1 MKKTKTTAEK
11 PTFKTFILDTNVLLH
26 NPQAITMFGDNYVI
40 IPILALEELDRFKK
54 LNDEK
59 GKNARA
65 VSRFIDS
72 LRGQGSLSQGVK
84 MENGGIL
91 KIPVEMPEMILK
103 GLDNHKVDNQ
113 ILATAITLQQRGV
126 ENVRLVTKDVN
137 LRVKA
142 DVFGVVAENFE
153 HHKVN
158 IEELYSGS
166 VTLEVPEETINRF
179 YADKKIPMGKHEVYP
194 NQFVILREMT
204 GTTRQ
209 SGVGKVNW
217 KDKTVVPLQMG
228 EQEVWGIKAKNLKQ
242 KFALEALLDSTVPLV
257 TLVGS
262 AGTGKTLLAIAAAL
276 RLTMDERRFRRILV
290 SRPVIPLGRD
300 IGYLPGTK
308 EEKIA
313 PWMQPIFD
321 NLEFLMDQNGESE
334 ETGEG
339 TLRYL
344 TESGKIVLEPITY
357 IRGRSI
363 PKQFIIIDEAQNL
376 TPHEV
381 KTIVSRA
388 GEGSKVVLTGDP
400 YQIDNPYLDSSS
412 NGLTYLVER
421 FKSQQMFGHITLT
434 KSERSPL
441 AAMAAEIL

>member
-1 MKKTKTTAEK
+1 MK
-11 PTFKTFILDTNVLLH
+11 KTFILDTNVLLH
-26 NPQAITMFGDNYVI
+26 NPEAIRMFADNYVV
-40 IPILALEELDRFKK
+40 IPIVALEELDKFKK

-72 LRGQGSLSQGVK
+72 LRGKGSLSKGVQ

-91 KIPVEMPEMILK
+91 KIPIEIPDLK
-103 GLDNHKVDNQ
+103 LEGLNHNRIDNQ
-113 ILATAITLQQRGV
+113 ILALAMTMLQRGT
-126 ENVRLVTKDVN
+126 ENIRLVTKDVN

-142 DVFGVVAENFE
+142 DVFGVVAEDFE
-153 HHKVN
+153 GHKVN
-158 IEELYSGS
+158 IEELYSGVS
-166 VTLEVPEETINRF
+166 VVETPVEDINRF
-179 YADKKIPMGKHEVYP
+179 YAEKKIELPEIELYP
-194 NQFVILREMT
+194 NQFVILKDIT
-204 GTTRQ
+204 GSSRQ
-209 SGVGKVNW
+209 SAVGKVNW
-217 KDKTVVPLQMG
+217 KEKSLQPLLYG
-228 EQEVWGIKAKNLKQ
+228 EQDIWGIKAKNLRQ
-242 KFALEALLDSTVPLV
+242 KFAFELLLDNTIPLV
-257 TLVGS
+257 TLLGS

-276 RLTMDERRFRRILV
+276 RATLDERRYRRILV

-321 NLEFLMDQNGESE
+321 NLEFLMDQNGEFE

-344 TESGKIVLEPITY
+344 NESGKIILESLTY

-363 PKQFIIIDEAQNL
+363 PKQFIIVDEAQNL

-400 YQIDNPYLDSSS
+400 YQIDNPYLDSNS
-412 NGLTYLVER
+412 NGLTYLVEH
-421 FKSQQMFGHITLT
+421 FKAQALFGHVTLT

-441 AAMAAEIL
+441 AALAAEIL

>member
-1 MKKTKTTAEK
+1 MK
-11 PTFKTFILDTNVLLH
+11 KTFILDTNVLLH
-26 NPQAITMFGDNYVI
+26 NPEAVRMFEDNFVI
-40 IPILALEELDRFKK
+40 IPVVALEELDKFKK

-65 VSRFIDS
+65 VSRFIDGF
-72 LRGQGSLSQGVK
+72 RGKGELAKGVK
-84 MENGGIL
+84 MSNGGIL
-91 KIPVEMPEMILK
+91 RIPIEIPDSKLD
-103 GLDNHKVDNQ
+103 GLDQTRIDNQ
-113 ILATAITLQQRGV
+113 ILALALALQQRGTD
-126 ENVRLVTKDVN
+126 NIRLVTKDVN

-142 DVFGVVAENFE
+142 DVFGVIAEDFE
-153 HHKVN
+153 SHKVN
-158 IEELYSGS
+158 IDELYSGVKVIETS
-166 VTLEVPEETINRF
+166 VGIIDQF
-179 YADKKIPMGKHEVYP
+179 YADKKIVLPEEELHP
-194 NQFVILREMT
+194 NQFVILKDLA
-204 GTTRQ
+204 GS
-209 SGVGKVNW
+209 SGRSALGRVNR
-217 KDKTVVPLQMG
+217 KEKNIVPLING
-228 EQEVWGIKAKNLKQ
+228 EQEIWGVKAKNLRQ
-242 KFALEALLDSTVPLV
+242 KFAIEMLLDHDVPLV
-257 TLVGS
+257 TMLGQ

-276 RLTMDERRFRRILV
+276 RATLDERRYRRILI

-321 NLEFLMDQNGESE
+321 NLEFLMDQNGEAE

-344 TESGKIVLEPITY
+344 NETGKIILESLTY

-363 PKQFIIIDEAQNL
+363 PKQFIIVDEAQNL

-400 YQIDNPYLDSSS
+400 YQIDNPYLDSNS
-412 NGLTYLVER
+412 NGLTYLVEH
-421 FKSQQMFGHITLT
+421 FKSQELFGHIILT

-441 AAMAAEIL
+441 AALAAEIL

>member
-1 MKKTKTTAEK
+1 MK
-11 PTFKTFILDTNVLLH
+11 KTFILDTNVLLH
-26 NPQAITMFGDNYVI
+26 NPEALKMFADNLVV
-40 IPILALEELDRFKK
+40 IPIVALEELDKFKK
-54 LNDEK
+54 GNDEK
-59 GKNARA
+59 GKNARH
-65 VSRFIDS
+65 VSRFIDK
-72 LRGQGSLSQGVK
+72 LRGQGSLSKGVK

-91 KIPVEMPEMILK
+91 KIPVEMPEVKVK
-103 GLDNHKVDNQ
+103 GLIPNRIDNQ
-113 ILATAITLQQRGV
+113 ILALAMSLQQQG
-126 ENVRLVTKDVN
+126 EGNVRLVTKDVN

-142 DVFGVVAENFE
+142 DVVEVQAEDFE
-153 HHKVN
+153 SHKVN
-158 IEELYSGS
+158 IDELYSG
-166 VTLEVPEETINRF
+166 VATVEVSSEFIAKF
-179 YADKKIPMGKHEVYP
+179 LADKKLALPEAELFP
-194 NQFVILREMT
+194 NQFILLKDGKT
-204 GTTRQ
+204 DSNQ
-209 SGVGKVNW
+209 SVVGKVDW
-217 KDKTVVPLQMG
+217 KEKMIVPLISG
-228 EQEVWGIKAKNLKQ
+228 DQEIWGITAKNLRQ
-242 KFALEALLDSTVPLV
+242 KFAFELLLDSNIPLV

-276 RLTMDERRFRRILV
+276 RATLDERRYRRILV

-300 IGYLPGTK
+300 IGYLPGSK

-344 TESGKIVLEPITY
+344 NESGKIVLESLTY

-363 PKQFIIIDEAQNL
+363 PKQFMIVDEAQNL

-388 GEGSKVVLTGDP
+388 GEGTKVVLTGDP
-400 YQIDNPYLDSSS
+400 YQIDNPYLDSNS
-412 NGLTYLVER
+412 NGLTYLVEH
-421 FKSQQMFGHITLT
+421 FKAQGLFGHITLT

-441 AAMAAEIL
+441 AALAAKLL

>member
-1 MKKTKTTAEK
+1 MQ
-11 PTFKTFILDTNVLLH
+11 KTFILDTNVLLH
-26 NPQAITMFGDNYVI
+26 NPQAVAMFEDNIVV
-40 IPILALEELDRFKK
+40 IPILALEELDKFKK

-65 VSRFIDS
+65 VSRFVDG
-72 LRGQGSLSQGVK
+72 LRGKGSLSKGVA
-84 MENGGIL
+84 MENGGLL
-91 KIPVEMPEMILK
+91 KIPVEMPDLELK
-103 GLDNHKVDNQ
+103 GLDNSKIDNQ
-113 ILATAITLQQRGV
+113 ILALAMSLQQRGV

-142 DVFGVVAENFE
+142 DVFGVVAEDFE

-158 IEELYSGS
+158 IDELYSG
-166 VTLEVPEETINRF
+166 VTNLDMAPEVINQF
-179 YADKKIPMGKHEVYP
+179 YADKKLPLGDQEVYP
-194 NQFVILREMT
+194 NQFVILRDA
-204 GTTRQ
+204 GGASRQ
-209 SGVGKVNW
+209 SALSKVNA
-217 KDKTVVPLQMG
+217 KDRTLVPLVLG
-228 EQEVWGIKAKNLKQ
+228 DQEIWGIKAKNLRQ
-242 KFALEALLDSTVPLV
+242 KFALELLLDNNIPLV
-257 TLVGS
+257 TLVGT

-276 RLTMDERRFRRILV
+276 RVTLDERRYRRILV
-290 SRPVIPLGRD
+290 TRPVIPLGRD

-308 EEKIA
+308 EEKVA

-321 NLEFLMDQNGESE
+321 NLEFLMDQNGEAE

-344 TESGKIVLEPITY
+344 NESGKIVLESLTY

-363 PKQFIIIDEAQNL
+363 PKQFIIVDEAQNL

-400 YQIDNPYLDSSS
+400 YQIDNPYLDSNS
-412 NGLTYLVER
+412 NGLTYLVEH
-421 FKSQQMFGHITLT
+421 FKAQPLFGHITLT

-441 AAMAAEIL
+441 AALAAEIL

>member
-1 MKKTKTTAEK
+1 MQ
-11 PTFKTFILDTNVLLH
+11 KTFILDTNVLLH
-26 NPQAITMFGDNYVI
+26 NPQAVSMFEDNVVV
-40 IPILALEELDRFKK
+40 IPILALEELDKFKK

-65 VSRFIDS
+65 VSRFVDG
-72 LRGQGSLSQGVK
+72 LRGKGSLAKGVP

-91 KIPVEMPEMILK
+91 KIPIEMPDLELK
-103 GLDNHKVDNQ
+103 GLDNGKIDNQ
-113 ILATAITLQQRGV
+113 ILALAMTLQQRGV

-142 DVFGVVAENFE
+142 DVFGVVAEDFE

-158 IEELYSGS
+158 IDELYAG
-166 VTLEVPEETINRF
+166 VANLEVAPEVINQF
-179 YADKKIPMGKHEVYP
+179 YADKKLPVGDQEVFP
-194 NQFVILREMT
+194 NQFVILRDA
-204 GTTRQ
+204 GGASRQ
-209 SGVGKVNW
+209 SAVSKVNW
-217 KDKTVVPLQMG
+217 KDKTLVPLLQG
-228 EQEVWGIKAKNLKQ
+228 DQEIWGIKAKNLRQ
-242 KFALEALLDSTVPLV
+242 KFALELLLDNNIPLV
-257 TLVGS
+257 TLVGP

-276 RLTMDERRFRRILV
+276 RVTLDERRYRRILV
-290 SRPVIPLGRD
+290 TRPVIPLGRD

-321 NLEFLMDQNGESE
+321 NLEFLMDQNGEAE

-344 TESGKIVLEPITY
+344 NESGKIILESLTY

-363 PKQFIIIDEAQNL
+363 PKQFIIVDEAQNL

-400 YQIDNPYLDSSS
+400 YQIDNPYLDSNS
-412 NGLTYLVER
+412 NGLTYLVEH
-421 FKSQQMFGHITLT
+421 FKAQPLFGHVTLN

-441 AAMAAEIL
+441 AALAAEIL

>member
-1 MKKTKTTAEK
+1 MK
-11 PTFKTFILDTNVLLH
+11 KTFILDTNVLLH
-26 NPQAITMFGDNYVI
+26 NPEAIRMFEDNYVV
-40 IPILALEELDRFKK
+40 IPIVALEELDKFKK

-65 VSRFIDS
+65 VSRFVDG
-72 LRGQGSLSQGVK
+72 LRSKGSLSKGVE

-91 KIPVEMPEMILK
+91 RIPVETPDIKLE
-103 GLDNHKVDNQ
+103 GLSLDRIDNQ
-113 ILATAITLQQRGV
+113 ILALAMTLQQRGAD
-126 ENVRLVTKDVN
+126 NIRLVTKDVN

-142 DVFGVVAENFE
+142 EVFGVKAEDFE
-153 HHKVN
+153 SHKVN
-158 IEELYSGS
+158 IDELYSG
-166 VTLEVPEETINRF
+166 VATIEQPVEVINQF
-179 YADKKIPMGKHEVYP
+179 YTDKKIPLPDHGLNP
-194 NQFVILREMT
+194 NQFVIIKDMT
-204 GTTRQ
+204 GSSSQ
-209 SGVGKVNW
+209 SAVGRVSW
-217 KDKTVVPLQMG
+217 KEQTVVPLAFG
-228 EQEVWGIKAKNLKQ
+228 EQEVWSIKAKNLRQ
-242 KFALEALLDSTVPLV
+242 KFAFELLLDHTIPLV
-257 TLVGS
+257 TMLGP

-276 RLTMDERRFRRILV
+276 RCTLDERRYRRILV

-344 TESGKIVLEPITY
+344 NESGKIILESLTY

-363 PKQFIIIDEAQNL
+363 PKQFIIVDEAQNL

-400 YQIDNPYLDSSS
+400 YQIDNPYLDSNS
-412 NGLTYLVER
+412 NGLTYLVEH
-421 FKSQQMFGHITLT
+421 FQSQELFGHVTLT
-434 KSERSPL
+434 KSERSSL
-441 AAMAAEIL
+441 AALAAKLL

>member
-1 MKKTKTTAEK
+1 MK
-11 PTFKTFILDTNVLLH
+11 KTFILDTNVLLH
-26 NPQAITMFGDNYVI
+26 NPEAVRMFGDNYVV
-40 IPILALEELDRFKK
+40 IPVVALEELDKFKK
-54 LNDEK
+54 GNDEK

-65 VSRFIDS
+65 VSRFIDGF
-72 LRGQGSLSQGVK
+72 RGRGELAKGVEMDNK
-84 MENGGIL
+84 GIL
-91 KIPVEMPEMILK
+91 KIPIEIPDLK
-103 GLDNHKVDNQ
+103 LDGLDQTRIDNQ
-113 ILATAITLQQRGV
+113 ILALALALQQRGT
-126 ENVRLVTKDVN
+126 ENIRLVTKDVN

-142 DVFGVVAENFE
+142 DVFGVMAEDFE
-153 HHKVN
+153 THKVN
-158 IEELYSGS
+158 IDELYSGVQTVDAS
-166 VTLEVPEETINRF
+166 AETINKF
-179 YADKKIPMGKHEVYP
+179 YADKKIEFPDVELFP
-194 NQFVILREMT
+194 NQFVILKD
-204 GTTRQ
+204 GAQ
-209 SGVGKVNW
+209 SSSQSAIGRVNQ
-217 KDKTVVPLQMG
+217 KDKVVVPLIYG
-228 EQEVWGIKAKNLKQ
+228 EQEIWGIKAKNLRQ
-242 KFALEALLDSTVPLV
+242 KFALEILLDPDVPLV
-257 TLVGS
+257 TMVGQ

-276 RLTMDERRFRRILV
+276 RATLDERRYRRILV

-321 NLEFLMDQNGESE
+321 NLEFLMDQNGEAE

-344 TESGKIVLEPITY
+344 NESGKIILESLTY

-363 PKQFIIIDEAQNL
+363 PKQFIIVDEAQNL

-400 YQIDNPYLDSSS
+400 YQIDNPYLDSNS
-412 NGLTYLVER
+412 NGLTYLVEH
-421 FKSQQMFGHITLT
+421 FKSQELFGHVTLT

-441 AAMAAEIL
+441 AALAADLL